1 MCSLQEFGVGALL
14 WDLDAAAL
22 RDFPRSA
29 ANGATAVQI
38 ALSSDARWAATAN
51 FAPDAKGR
59 LWDLGTDA
67 EPKLAAEAAFGPT
80 VMALSFNRDHRWVA
94 FDAWMLW

>member
-1 MCSLQEFGVGALL
+1 MCSLKEFGVGALL
-14 WDLDAAAL
+14 WDLDAADPCAIS
-22 RDFPRSA
+22 RSA

-38 ALSSDARWAATAN
+38 ALSSDLRWAATAN

-59 LWDLGTDA
+59 LWDLGTGA

-80 VMALSFNRDHRWVA
+80 VWR
-94 FDAWMLW
+94 